1 MENAVQAL
9 KTAAAVLIFVI
20 AITVSFTMFS
30 KAKVTADAVIKIQ
43 DKQKYLESAEVD
55 NGILYTSSTAIQS
68 QNEQGESN
76 INGMTID
83 GYRIVGLE
91 DVISTLY
98 RYSVEKYGVTIVQQ
112 DGTIISRFDSNT
124 ENIVRQYYS
133 VDKNVLKKY
142 EDKLS
147 SNLTVTI
154 NKGKSSQL
162 KIVPKVNL
170 ENIYKLQ
177 VDGNSSIK
185 CGAPWYGNNKEIAKR
200 TNSQLCGKIYELN
213 GQKFN
218 INKDNLENKL
228 SGKKIIEVVD
238 NIDTSSYLKDE
249 DSNKDTNLLT
259 EYQMPTLEIIYII
272 Q

>member
-1 MENAVQAL
+1 MKTIVIIPAL
-9 KTAAAVLIFVI
+9 DPKDKMIILVKALLKLDFTEIIVVDDGSIGKEFKIRFRRAQELGCTVIHHEKNCGKGKAIKTA
-20 AITVSFTMFS
+20 
-30 KAKVTADAVIKIQ
+30 IK
-43 DKQKYLESAEVD
+43 
-55 NGILYTSSTAIQS
+55 
-68 QNEQGESN
+68 
-76 INGMTID
+76 
-83 GYRIVGLE
+83 
-91 DVISTLY
+91 
-98 RYSVEKYGVTIVQQ
+98 YSVEKYGVTIVQQ

-200 TNSQLCGKIYELN
+200 INSQLCGKIYELN

-228 SGKKIIEVVD
+228 SGKKIIEVVN

-259 EYQMPTLEIIYII
+259 EYQMPTIEIIYII